1 MTICVAALAKENNKE
16 YIVFATDYMVTTNQG
31 QFEHTIVKYK
41 PINDCWVVAMLSGRA
56 LLFDELVNLED
67 YNSSFDIIKER
78 IFQNFKKKKEEV
90 IEKEV
95 FERLMIDKDFFMDAL
110 EKKIPNEF
118 VHNLLK
124 SVYQFNLK
132 TSIMLIG
139 FDDEGIARISEINEK
154 GFNDFR
160 EINFHAIGFG
170 FYQA

>member
-1 MTICVAALAKENNKE
+1 
-16 YIVFATDYMVTTNQG
+16 
-31 QFEHTIVKYK
+31 
-41 PINDCWVVAMLSGRA
+41 
-56 LLFDELVNLED
+56 
-67 YNSSFDIIKER
+67 
-78 IFQNFKKKKEEV
+78 
-90 IEKEV
+90 
-95 FERLMIDKDFFMDAL
+95 MIDKDFFMDAL

-160 EINFHAIGFG
+160 EINFHAIGSG
-170 FYQA
+170 FDQGLKHFIIPKTF